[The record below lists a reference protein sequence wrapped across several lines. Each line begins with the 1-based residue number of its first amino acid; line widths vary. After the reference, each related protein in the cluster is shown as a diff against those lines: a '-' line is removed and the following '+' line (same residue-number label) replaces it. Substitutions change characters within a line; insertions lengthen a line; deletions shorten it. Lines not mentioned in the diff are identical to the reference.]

1 MLYKVKG
8 VLIERKPNKIVLN
21 INGIALELII
31 SLNTYLLLPDVN
43 SVVEIFTSLFIRE
56 DAIVLFGFIDIEEKE
71 MFHLLN
77 KVSSIGPTLAINIL
91 SGIKPVDLK
100 RAILNG
106 DKNVLCGIPKIGKKT
121 AERIILELKDKFGKD
136 SVLSSS
142 DVKVESDDVL
152 SALINLGYRKSDV
165 INVLREVPKDVNTFE
180 DVVKYCLKIFSKT

>member
-1 MLYKVKG
+1 MWQLKLNKKAELMPDDCSDALACALCLAYNLQRKMLYKVKG

-121 AERIILELKDKFGKD
+121 AERINFRIE
-136 SVLSSS
+136 
-142 DVKVESDDVL
+142 
-152 SALINLGYRKSDV
+152 R
-165 INVLREVPKDVNTFE
+165 
-180 DVVKYCLKIFSKT
+180 